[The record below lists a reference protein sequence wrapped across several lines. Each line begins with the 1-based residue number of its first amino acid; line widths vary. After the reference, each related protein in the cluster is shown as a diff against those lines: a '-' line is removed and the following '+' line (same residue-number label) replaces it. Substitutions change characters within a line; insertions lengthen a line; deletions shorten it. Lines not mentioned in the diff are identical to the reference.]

1 MKLWQKN
8 YTLNK
13 EIASFTVGNDFFLDQ
28 KLLKYDI
35 KVNLA
40 HAKMLNSIDILT
52 KEELAKISKALQ
64 QLNNLAK
71 KGKFKIKKEQEDV
84 HTAVEEFLTKKI
96 GKIGKKIHTAKSR
109 NDQVMTDILLYCKDE
124 LNIIK
129 KLITKVIQEINHF
142 SKKYNKEISENILTF
157 LFSLVL
163 RPGFEP
169 GSSAF
174 FVTSKGR
181 HT

>member
-13 EIASFTVGNDFFLDQ
+13 EIASFTVGNDFLLDQ

-52 KEELAKISKALQ
+52 KEELAKISKTLQ

-71 KGKFKIKKEQEDV
+71 KGKFKIKKEQEDKPGKPEKKKRRRKD
-84 HTAVEEFLTKKI
+84 TEEYMT
-96 GKIGKKIHTAKSR
+96 GY
-109 NDQVMTDILLYCKDE
+109 ND
-124 LNIIK
+124 
-129 KLITKVIQEINHF
+129 
-142 SKKYNKEISENILTF
+142 
-157 LFSLVL
+157 
-163 RPGFEP
+163 
-169 GSSAF
+169 
-174 FVTSKGR
+174 
-181 HT
+181 